1 MTSPFLDAIFF
12 PVHRLC
18 FKFALFYLCREI
30 HDSFMYDF
38 SISALLLLLLSS
50 FQCFFYL
57 TWSILAGAYFD
68 ELLYIT
74 YACAIPIL
82 QLTMPGENRA
92 RLIKLVSI

>member
-1 MTSPFLDAIFF
+1 
-12 PVHRLC
+12 
-18 FKFALFYLCREI
+18 
-30 HDSFMYDF
+30 MYDF
-38 SISALLLLLLSS
+38 SISAFLLLLLLLLSS